1 MQNKNFVFYLE
12 YNLPVLLGMKA
23 ANVYELLEG
32 LRVIPDSSLYYHT
45 HKFLIQ
51 HHYLIPEPP
60 NDFAYWLRNILIQPH
75 LGEMIAS
82 INIASCNSLG
92 QLREKM
98 IEIIE
103 NHDRTGYGV
112 NCHEGFEF
120 RFMSCKTFRFRY
132 NDEASNLGEFY
143 DILKK
148 IDISTF
154 YVNVFSPLLRQGK
167 KRNNFAE
174 WFAQI
179 GEEALAEKVSSLD
192 PYTMTLEGLRQRI
205 LNIIKNHGQY
215 R

>member
-1 MQNKNFVFYLE
+1 MSKNNFIFFLE
-12 YNLPVLLGMKA
+12 YNLPVLLGTKA
-23 ANVYELLEG
+23 SNVYELIEG
-32 LRVIPDSSLYYHT
+32 LKVIPSSSVYYHT

-75 LGEMIAS
+75 LGELIAS
-82 INIASCNSLG
+82 INIASYDNIG
-92 QLREKM
+92 RLREKM
-98 IEIIE
+98 IDIIE

-132 NDEASNLGEFY
+132 KEEAANLKEFY

-154 YVNVFSPLLRQGK
+154 YVNVFSPLLRERK

-179 GEEALAEKVSSLD
+179 GEEDLAGKVSSLD
-192 PYTMTLEGLRQRI
+192 PYTMTLEGLRKRI
-205 LNIIKNHGQY
+205 LNIIQSHGQY
-215 R
+215 